1 VSEERAPWE
10 RRPRESSRAYEAFR
24 LYRDIGPM
32 RSVDQLAMSTAR
44 PSMIAKWSHTF
55 GWVGRARAWDDHVYR
70 IADGARLD
78 ALREMQRT
86 HALAGRVAFGKA
98 VAALQAIS
106 PADINASAAVRL
118 LDIGTKL
125 ERATLSTS
133 LADLQGVDVTL
144 TIDDEDDPWDVI
156 ARELSGTTAP
166 VGNTPP
172 T

>member
-1 VSEERAPWE
+1 
-10 RRPRESSRAYEAFR
+10 
-24 LYRDIGPM
+24 M
-32 RSVDQLAMSTAR
+32 RSVEQLASTTGR
-44 PSMIAKWSHTF
+44 PPMVAKWSHSF

-70 IADGARLD
+70 VADAARLD

-98 VAALQAIS
+98 VAALQAIN
-106 PADINASAAVRL
+106 PADINAGAAARL
-118 LDIGTKL
+118 LDLGTKL

-156 ARELSGTTAP
+156 ARELLGTAAP
-166 VGNTPP
+166 VGHTPAP
-172 T
+172 